1 MEEGLEKLFTI
12 FFIGMVVWACL
23 SVLVFY
29 ARLRF
34 AQYVAKE
41 KAKRKKKESKKGGK
55 GKTKQSKSKSSNV
68 IEFDKDYELAKNAF
82 NNAMKN
88 GQLSRQQILGLKKL
102 INVMLDG
109 VKKYDNYY
117 FKNDAHEIYVKLKDD
132 RLSTLDYQEIINYI
146 TTELQVDSNS
156 VTIENQDNKKTVEN

>member
-1 MEEGLEKLFTI
+1 
-12 FFIGMVVWACL
+12 
-23 SVLVFY
+23 
-29 ARLRF
+29 
-34 AQYVAKE
+34 
-41 KAKRKKKESKKGGK
+41 
-55 GKTKQSKSKSSNV
+55 
-68 IEFDKDYELAKNAF
+68 
-82 NNAMKN
+82 MKN

-146 TTELQVDSNS
+146 TTELQVDSNL
-156 VTIENQDNKKTVEN
+156 VTTENQDNKNIVEN